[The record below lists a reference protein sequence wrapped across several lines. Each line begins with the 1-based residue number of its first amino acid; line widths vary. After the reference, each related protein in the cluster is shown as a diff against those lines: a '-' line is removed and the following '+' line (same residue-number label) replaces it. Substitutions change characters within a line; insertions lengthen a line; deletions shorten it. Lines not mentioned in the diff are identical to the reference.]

1 MSFRYN
7 GEPACADCRRNLRR
21 RSLQPAATVKH
32 GRSGTLSTVHANS
45 VAQGISRFT
54 TCVLQSGVEMPYR
67 AIKTNIADS
76 LDVVVQIERR
86 PRLRFVSEVLSLRGF
101 DLENDKYDFDPVY
114 QRSRGGAQSHVPE
127 SRAG

>member
-1 MSFRYN
+1 
-7 GEPACADCRRNLRR
+7 
-21 RSLQPAATVKH
+21 
-32 GRSGTLSTVHANS
+32 
-45 VAQGISRFT
+45 
-54 TCVLQSGVEMPYR
+54 MPYR
-67 AIKTNIADS
+67 AIKMNIADS

-101 DLENDKYDFDPVY
+101 DLENDKYDFDPVH